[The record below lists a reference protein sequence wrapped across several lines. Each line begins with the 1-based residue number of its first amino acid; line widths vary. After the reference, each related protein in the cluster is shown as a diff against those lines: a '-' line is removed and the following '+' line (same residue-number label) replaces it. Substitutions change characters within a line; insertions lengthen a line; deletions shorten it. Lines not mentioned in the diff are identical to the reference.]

1 MGRLCP
7 SYPGGRV
14 GVGLFLLRAL
24 VGASAVLEGAAYLS
38 GGGTVHFISW
48 FLGIVTMV
56 AGACLLAGVLTTVFG
71 AVVAAQVAAVTF
83 LWLRP
88 SWSHGIAGVV
98 SAVTLIVV
106 ATAVALLGPGAYSVD
121 ARLFGLREIVITR
134 SGPAEE

>member
-1 MGRLCP
+1 LGRLCP

-71 AVVAAQVAAVTF
+71 AVVAAQVAF
-83 LWLRP
+83 SWLRVSAP
-88 SWSHGIAGVV
+88 HGIEGVLP
-98 SAVTLIVV
+98 TITMIVV
-106 ATAVALLGPGAYSVD
+106 ATAVALLGPGAHSVD

-134 SGPAEE
+134 ADHHEE